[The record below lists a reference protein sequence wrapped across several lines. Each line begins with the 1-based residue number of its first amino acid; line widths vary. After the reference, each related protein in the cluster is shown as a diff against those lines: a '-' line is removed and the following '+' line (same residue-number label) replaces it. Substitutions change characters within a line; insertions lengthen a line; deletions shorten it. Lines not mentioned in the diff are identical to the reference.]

1 MKHLVAVER
10 TSDLEITVTRQ
21 FNGPARLVFRAWS
34 EPELFR
40 QWWVP
45 PSFGMTLLS
54 CEMDVRTG
62 GTYRLVFKHPAVE
75 EPMAFFGRYTDVVP
89 HSRIVWTNEESPD
102 VVISTVTLEEQAG
115 TTRLTMTERYPSKQA
130 LDEALANGSSG
141 TGAAAEQFGLLDE
154 VLVAMG
160 VV

>member
-1 MKHLVAVER
+1 MKHLTAVER
-10 TSDLEITVTRQ
+10 TSDLEITVTRH

-62 GTYRLVFKHPAVE
+62 GTYRLVFKHPAME
-75 EPMAFFGRYTDVVP
+75 EPMAFFGRYTEVIP
-89 HSRIVWTNEESPD
+89 HSRIVWTNEESPE
-102 VVISTVTLEEQAG
+102 VVISTVTFDEQAG
-115 TTRLTMTERYPSKQA
+115 TTRLTMTERYPTKQA

-141 TGAAAEQFGLLDE
+141 TGAADEQFGLLDE
-154 VLVAMG
+154 VLAAIEAA
-160 VV
+160 

>member
-1 MKHLVAVER
+1 MKHLTAVER
-10 TSDLEITVTRQ
+10 TSDVEISVTRQ

-62 GTYRLVFKHPAVE
+62 GTYRLVFKHPAME

-89 HSRIVWTNEESPD
+89 HSRIVWTNEESPE

-115 TTRLTMTERYPSKQA
+115 KTRLTMTERYPTKEA

-141 TGAAAEQFGLLDE
+141 TGAADEQFSLLDE
-154 VLVAMG
+154 VLTAMG
-160 VV
+160 GV